1 MLSVKTD
8 NACHSRS
15 EQRKR
20 DFISERAKAIPPS
33 GIRRF
38 FDLAGQMEDVISLG
52 GGEPDYSTPWH
63 ICDAAITSIEQGH
76 TAYTSNTGMESLS
89 NELAR
94 FLRDRYQLEY
104 NPKSEMIITTGVS
117 EGLDIVIRAVTNPG
131 DEVLVIDPS
140 YVSYAPCVT
149 MAGGIP
155 VPVPCTEKSR
165 FRLTPDI
172 LMEHITPQSK
182 VLILN
187 FPNNPTGG
195 VMRSEDLEAIADI
208 AIDHD
213 LLILSDEVYA
223 ELTYE
228 GHHTATASIEGLWD
242 RTITLSGFSKAFA
255 MTGWR
260 LGYICAPPD
269 ITAATLKIHQYV
281 MLSAPTMS
289 QYAALEALKNGEE
302 AMREMVREYHLRRNL
317 FVDGLNRIGLPCH
330 TPEGAFYAFPS
341 VKGTGLTD
349 YEFAERLITEAGVA
363 VVPGSVF
370 GKNGTGHVRCSYA
383 VSRQELTEAI
393 RRMDEFIRG
402 LP

>member
-1 MLSVKTD
+1 
-8 NACHSRS
+8 
-15 EQRKR
+15 
-20 DFISERAKAIPPS
+20 
-33 GIRRF
+33 
-38 FDLAGQMEDVISLG
+38 MEDVISLG
-52 GGEPDYSTPWH
+52 VGEPDYSTPWH

-76 TAYTSNTGMESLS
+76 TAYTSNTGMESLR

-94 FLRDRYQLEY
+94 FLRDQYQIEY
-104 NPKSEMIITTGVS
+104 DPRSEMIITTGVS

-131 DEVLVIDPS
+131 DEVLVVDPS

-149 MAGGIP
+149 MAGGTPIP
-155 VPVPCTEKSR
+155 VPCAEKNR
-165 FRLTPDI
+165 FRLMPDV
-172 LMEHITPQSK
+172 LMEHITPRSK

-195 VMRSEDLEAIADI
+195 VMRQEDLEAIADI

-228 GHHTATASIEGLWD
+228 GHHTATASIDGLWD
-242 RTITLSGFSKAFA
+242 RTVTLSGFSKAFA

-260 LGYICAPPD
+260 LGYLCAPRD
-269 ITAATLKIHQYV
+269 ITAAALKIHQYV

-289 QYAALEALKNGEE
+289 QYAALEALKNGAD

-341 VKGTGLTD
+341 VTGTGLTD

-370 GKNGTGHVRCSYA
+370 GTGGVGHVRCSYA
-383 VSRQELTEAI
+383 VSREELTEAI
-393 RRMDEFIRG
+393 RRMDDFLRS

>member
-15 EQRKR
+15 DQRKR
-20 DFISERAKAIPPS
+20 DFVSDRAKLIPPS

-52 GGEPDYSTPWH
+52 VGEPDYSTPWH

-76 TAYTSNTGMESLS
+76 TAYTSNTGMESLR
-89 NELAR
+89 NELSR
-94 FLRDRYQLEY
+94 FIRDRYQVEY
-104 NPKSEMIITTGVS
+104 NPKSEMIVTTGVS

-149 MAGGIP
+149 MAGGTP
-155 VPVPCTEKSR
+155 VPVPCTEKNR
-165 FRLTPDI
+165 FRLSADV

-182 VLILN
+182 VLVLN

-195 VMRSEDLEAIADI
+195 VMRREDLETIADV

-260 LGYICAPPD
+260 LGYICAPHD
-269 ITAATLKIHQYV
+269 ITAAALKIHQYV

-317 FVDGLNRIGLPCH
+317 FVDGLNRIGLSCH

-370 GKNGTGHVRCSYA
+370 GAGGIGHVRCSYA

-393 RRMDEFIRG
+393 RRMDEFIRS

>member
-15 EQRKR
+15 DQRKR
-20 DFISERAKAIPPS
+20 DFVSDRAKLIPPS

-52 GGEPDYSTPWH
+52 VGEPDYSTPWH

-76 TAYTSNTGMESLS
+76 TAYTSNTGMESLR
-89 NELAR
+89 NELSR
-94 FLRDRYQLEY
+94 FIRDRYQVEY
-104 NPKSEMIITTGVS
+104 NPKSEMIVTTGVS

-149 MAGGIP
+149 MAGGTP
-155 VPVPCTEKSR
+155 VPVPCTEKNR
-165 FRLTPDI
+165 FRLSADV

-182 VLILN
+182 VLVLN

-195 VMRSEDLEAIADI
+195 VMRREDLETIADV

-260 LGYICAPPD
+260 LGYICAPHD
-269 ITAATLKIHQYV
+269 ITAAALKIHQYV

-317 FVDGLNRIGLPCH
+317 FVDGLNRIGLSCH

-370 GKNGTGHVRCSYA
+370 GGGGIGHVRCSYA

-393 RRMDEFIRG
+393 RRMDEFIRS

>member
-15 EQRKR
+15 DQRKR
-20 DFISERAKAIPPS
+20 DFVSDRAKLIPPS

-52 GGEPDYSTPWH
+52 VGEPDYSTPWH

-76 TAYTSNTGMESLS
+76 TAYTSNTGMESLR
-89 NELAR
+89 NELSR
-94 FLRDRYQLEY
+94 FIRDRYQVEY
-104 NPKSEMIITTGVS
+104 NPKSEMIVTTGVS

-149 MAGGIP
+149 MAGGTP
-155 VPVPCTEKSR
+155 VPVPCTEKNR
-165 FRLTPDI
+165 FRLSADV

-182 VLILN
+182 VLVLN

-195 VMRSEDLEAIADI
+195 VMRREDLEAIADV

-260 LGYICAPPD
+260 LGYICAPHD
-269 ITAATLKIHQYV
+269 ITAAALKIHQYV

-317 FVDGLNRIGLPCH
+317 FVDGLNRIGLSCH

-370 GKNGTGHVRCSYA
+370 GAGGIGHIRCSYA

-393 RRMDEFIRG
+393 RRMDEFIRS

>member
-15 EQRKR
+15 DQRKR
-20 DFISERAKAIPPS
+20 DFVSDRAKLIPPS

-52 GGEPDYSTPWH
+52 VGEPDYSTPWH

-76 TAYTSNTGMESLS
+76 TAYTSNTGMESLR
-89 NELAR
+89 NELSR
-94 FLRDRYQLEY
+94 FIRDRYQVEY
-104 NPKSEMIITTGVS
+104 NPKSEMIVTTGVS

-149 MAGGIP
+149 MAGGTP
-155 VPVPCTEKSR
+155 VPVPCTEKNR
-165 FRLTPDI
+165 FRLSADV

-182 VLILN
+182 VLVLN

-195 VMRSEDLEAIADI
+195 VMRREDLEAIADV

-260 LGYICAPPD
+260 LGYICAPHD
-269 ITAATLKIHQYV
+269 ITAAALKIHQYV

-317 FVDGLNRIGLPCH
+317 FVDGLNRIGLSCH

-341 VKGTGLTD
+341 VKGTSLTD

-370 GKNGTGHVRCSYA
+370 GAGGIGHVRCSYA

-393 RRMDEFIRG
+393 RRMDEFIRS

>member
-15 EQRKR
+15 DQRKR
-20 DFISERAKAIPPS
+20 DFVSERAKLIPPS

-52 GGEPDYSTPWH
+52 VGEPDYSTPWH

-76 TAYTSNTGMESLS
+76 TAYTSNTGMESLR
-89 NELAR
+89 NELSR
-94 FLRDRYQLEY
+94 FIRDRYQVEY
-104 NPKSEMIITTGVS
+104 NPKSEMIVTTGVS

-149 MAGGIP
+149 MAGGTP
-155 VPVPCTEKSR
+155 VPVPCTEKNR
-165 FRLTPDI
+165 FRLSADV

-195 VMRSEDLEAIADI
+195 VMRREDLEAIADV

-260 LGYICAPPD
+260 LGYICAPHD
-269 ITAATLKIHQYV
+269 ITAAALKIHQYV

-317 FVDGLNRIGLPCH
+317 FVDGLNRIGLSCH

-370 GKNGTGHVRCSYA
+370 GAGGIGHVRCSYA

-393 RRMDEFIRG
+393 RRMDEFIRS

>member
-15 EQRKR
+15 DQRKR
-20 DFISERAKAIPPS
+20 DFVSDRAKLIPPS

-52 GGEPDYSTPWH
+52 VGEPDYSTPWH

-76 TAYTSNTGMESLS
+76 TAYTSNTGMESLR
-89 NELAR
+89 NELSR
-94 FLRDRYQLEY
+94 FIRDRYQVEY
-104 NPKSEMIITTGVS
+104 NPKYEMIVTTGVS

-149 MAGGIP
+149 MAGGTP
-155 VPVPCTEKSR
+155 VPVPCTEKNR
-165 FRLTPDI
+165 FRLSADV

-182 VLILN
+182 VLVLN

-195 VMRSEDLEAIADI
+195 VMRREDLEAIADV

-260 LGYICAPPD
+260 LGYICAPHD
-269 ITAATLKIHQYV
+269 ITAAALKIHQYV

-317 FVDGLNRIGLPCH
+317 FVDGLNRIGLSCH

-370 GKNGTGHVRCSYA
+370 GASGIGHVRCSYA

-393 RRMDEFIRG
+393 RRMDEFIRS